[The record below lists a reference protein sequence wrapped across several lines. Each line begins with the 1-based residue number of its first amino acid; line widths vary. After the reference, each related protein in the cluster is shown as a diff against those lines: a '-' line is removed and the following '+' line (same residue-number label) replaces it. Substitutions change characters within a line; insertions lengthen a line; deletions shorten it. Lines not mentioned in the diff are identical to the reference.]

1 MTKFRQRKYEQIE
14 TELSEQIQRG
24 QLPPGSK
31 LPTEQEIA
39 ATYDVSR
46 LTVRQAIAG
55 LIHSGMA
62 YSVQGKGTFVV
73 EKKSVA
79 KGELRTVHFL
89 NSSLHDSLENDYF
102 SGQLVLNLSVEAT
115 RRGYTLAI
123 SMIPRH
129 MTFHDFL
136 RNNGL
141 PPTFN
146 GGVILANLSY
156 STEDLEILRDSRI
169 PYVALR
175 KDSMT
180 DAIPSVGSDSSAA
193 MELCMKT
200 VLGYGH
206 REIGMINCPAGYCDF
221 TSNLDVFRSRLEQ
234 AGCVFCPG
242 RVATAE
248 MTSEAD
254 GARAIRKL
262 LECNPN
268 LTAAVIFGDR
278 SSAGAVRELL
288 ELGYRIPE
296 DISVVVHDRYHWL
309 DSLFSFRLSGA
320 QQNLPGIAAAL
331 MDILDGQRKSG
342 IVEPR
347 QFLVPPDWISG
358 NSAGF
363 PKSAYQL
370 QQNGGR

>member
-1 MTKFRQRKYEQIE
+1 MTKFKQRKYEQIE

-24 QLPPGSK
+24 QLLPGSK

-39 ATYDVSR
+39 ATYEVSR

-89 NSSLHDSLENDYF
+89 NSPMHDSLENDYF
-102 SGQLVLNLSVEAT
+102 SGQLVLNLATEAT

-141 PPTFN
+141 PPTFKD
-146 GGVILANLSY
+146 GVILANLSY
-156 STEDLEILRDSRI
+156 SAEDLEVLRDSRI

-175 KDSMT
+175 KAPMT
-180 DAIPSVGSDSSAA
+180 DSIPSVGSNSAAA
-193 MELCMKT
+193 MEWCMKAI
-200 VLGYGH
+200 LDYGH
-206 REIGMINCPAGYCDF
+206 REMGLVNCPAGFCDF
-221 TSNLDVFRSRLEQ
+221 ASNLGVFRSRLEE
-234 AGCVFCPG
+234 AGGVFSPS
-242 RVATAE
+242 RVATAT
-248 MTSEAD
+248 MTSETE

-268 LTAAVIFGDR
+268 MTAAVVFGDR
-278 SSAGAVRELL
+278 SSAGAIHELL
-288 ELGYRIPE
+288 DLGYRIPE
-296 DISVVVHDRYHWL
+296 DISVVIHDRYQWL

-320 QQNLPGIAAAL
+320 QQNLPGIAAGL
-331 MDILDGQRKSG
+331 MDILDDQRKSG

-347 QFLVPPDWISG
+347 QILVPPDWISG

-363 PKSAYQL
+363 PKSTFQL
-370 QQNGGR
+370 QMTRAK